1 MRKYLL
7 HILIISFV
15 FLFMPVLHSAEEES
29 DRSGGKVSVPA
40 NLTIQ
45 KEPSYGGAFSF
56 NLRSSYRKLS
66 LSQVQSM
73 SNISIRKKKD
83 WGFVVHSTISH
94 SYNLRTRNG
103 DKVVV
108 DNATGLMWHQNGFSG
123 KSFAYESIT
132 IMKWDEAKEWV
143 RNLNSR
149 GYAGYRDWRL
159 PTVEEAAS
167 LLESSKSNGLYIDS
181 VFSKKQEW
189 IWTGDCNTS
198 YKANSEAAWEVNLRY
213 GHVLCTY
220 IDSYSSVRPVRS
232 MR

>member
-132 IMKWDEAKEWV
+132 IMRWDEAKEWV

-189 IWTGDCNTS
+189 IWTGDRNTG

-220 IDSYSSVRPVRS
+220 INSYSSVRPVRS

>member
-15 FLFMPVLHSAEEES
+15 FLSMSVVHSAEE
-29 DRSGGKVSVPA
+29 PHI
-40 NLTIQ
+40 T
-45 KEPSYGGAFSF
+45 
-56 NLRSSYRKLS
+56 LRSSYSDLS
-66 LSQVQSM
+66 VSQVQSI
-73 SNISIRKKKD
+73 SNISIHKKKD
-83 WGFVVHSTISH
+83 WGFVVHSIISH

-108 DNATGLMWHQNGFSG
+108 DNATGLMWHQNGFSE
-123 KSFAYESIT
+123 KSSAYESIT
-132 IMKWDEAKEWV
+132 FMRWDEAKEWV

-167 LLESSKSNGLYIDS
+167 LLESSKSNGLYIDP

-189 IWTGDCNTS
+189 IWTGNRKTGSKD
-198 YKANSEAAWEVNLRY
+198 AWEVNFRY
-213 GHVLCTY
+213 GHVLWTSIGNYNC
-220 IDSYSSVRPVRS
+220 VRPVRS
-232 MR
+232 LK

>member
-132 IMKWDEAKEWV
+132 IMRWDEAKEWV

-167 LLESSKSNGLYIDS
+167 LLESNKSNGLCIDS

-189 IWTGDCNTS
+189 IWTGDRKTGS
-198 YKANSEAAWEVNLRY
+198 KDAWEVNFRY
-213 GHVLCTY
+213 GHVLWTS
-220 IDSYSSVRPVRS
+220 IDSYNCVRPVRS
-232 MR
+232 LK

>member
-108 DNATGLMWHQNGFSG
+108 DNATGLMWHQNGFSK
-123 KSFAYESIT
+123 KSFAYGSST
-132 IMKWDEAKEWV
+132 FMRWDEAKEW
-143 RNLNSR
+143 
-149 GYAGYRDWRL
+149 
-159 PTVEEAAS
+159 
-167 LLESSKSNGLYIDS
+167 
-181 VFSKKQEW
+181 
-189 IWTGDCNTS
+189 
-198 YKANSEAAWEVNLRY
+198 SE
-213 GHVLCTY
+213 T
-220 IDSYSSVRPVRS
+220 
-232 MR
+232 

>member
-132 IMKWDEAKEWV
+132 IMRWDEAKEWV

-189 IWTGDCNTS
+189 IWTGDRNTS

-232 MR
+232 VE

>member
-1 MRKYLL
+1 MRKYII
-7 HILIISFV
+7 HILIVSFV
-15 FLFMPVLHSAEEES
+15 FISMSVIHSAEE
-29 DRSGGKVSVPA
+29 PHI
-40 NLTIQ
+40 T
-45 KEPSYGGAFSF
+45 
-56 NLRSSYRKLS
+56 LRSSYKDLTV
-66 LSQVQSM
+66 SQVQSM

-94 SYNLRTRNG
+94 SYNLRSISG

-108 DNATGLMWHQNGFSG
+108 DSATGLMWHQNGFSE
-123 KSFAYESIT
+123 KSFAYGSSK
-132 IMKWDEAKEWV
+132 IMRWDEVKEWV

-232 MR
+232 VE

>member
-132 IMKWDEAKEWV
+132 IMRWDEAKEWV

-167 LLESSKSNGLYIDS
+167 LLESSKSNGRYIDPI
-181 VFSKKQEW
+181 FSKKQEW
-189 IWTGDCNTS
+189 IWTGDRKTGS
-198 YKANSEAAWEVNLRY
+198 KSAWEVNFRY
-213 GHVLCTY
+213 GHVLATY
-220 IDSYSSVRPVRS
+220 IANYNCVRPVRS